1 MNPTRTYSDLDAA
14 FIMNPGTRD
23 LSMRTDES
31 AVKFAVKNLILTMN
45 FERPFDST
53 IGSQVKT
60 LLFEPF
66 TDITKIILKKV
77 ILNTLINHE
86 PRIEVLN
93 VQVID
98 NIYLNSV
105 DINIIFKIINTN
117 KPLSITVALDRTR

>member
-23 LSMRTDES
+23 LSIRTDES

-98 NIYLNSV
+98 NIDLNSV

>member
-1 MNPTRTYSDLDAA
+1 MKPTRTYSDLDAA
-14 FIMNPGTRD
+14 FVMNPGTRD
-23 LSMRTDES
+23 LSIRTDES

-98 NIYLNSV
+98 NIDLNSV

>member
-98 NIYLNSV
+98 NIDLNSV